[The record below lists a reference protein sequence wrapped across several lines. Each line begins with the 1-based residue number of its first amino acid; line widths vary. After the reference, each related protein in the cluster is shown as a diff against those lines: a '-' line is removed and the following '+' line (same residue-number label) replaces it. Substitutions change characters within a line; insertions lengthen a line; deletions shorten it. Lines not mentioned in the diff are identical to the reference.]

1 MIADNEAV
9 PVTKRT
15 FKEVLARDGVLVY
28 RTCGVS
34 MEPMLRQGRDLVT
47 IRAAKPGERFRE
59 NDVVLYYQ
67 AVDRRYVL
75 HRIVGVGPAGYVILG
90 DNCVAYE
97 RDVPFEDVLGI
108 LVSFV
113 RDGKICSV
121 SDPDYLA
128 YVSKLRRGERCRI
141 ARRRVAMR
149 AKRTLK
155 RVFPSLS
162 RRWNLRKRGRGSS

>member
-9 PVTKRT
+9 HVTKST

-28 RTCGVS
+28 RTRGVS

-47 IRAAKPGERFRE
+47 IRAAKPGERFHE
-59 NDVVLYYQ
+59 NDVVLYCQ
-67 AVDRRYVL
+67 AVGRYVL

-113 RDGKICSV
+113 RDGKMC
-121 SDPDYLA
+121 
-128 YVSKLRRGERCRI
+128 
-141 ARRRVAMR
+141 
-149 AKRTLK
+149 
-155 RVFPSLS
+155 
-162 RRWNLRKRGRGSS
+162 

>member
-1 MIADNEAV
+1 MIADNEAIH
-9 PVTKRT
+9 VTKST

-28 RTCGVS
+28 RTRGVS

-47 IRAAKPGERFRE
+47 IRAAKPGERFHE

-67 AVDRRYVL
+67 AVGRYVL

-113 RDGKICSV
+113 RDGKMCSV
-121 SDPDYLA
+121 DDPDYLA

-141 ARRRVAMR
+141 ARRRVAMQ
-149 AKRTLK
+149 AKRMLK
-155 RVFPSLS
+155 CAFPGLS
-162 RRWNLRKRGRGSS
+162 KRWNQRKRGRGRS